1 MSRNKQDIKQ
11 LQAAVARAEL
21 SAELSR
27 QPDLKEQIEA
37 ILSGVDSQRTGV
49 KDAARNIIELINAQ
63 APRLESVQ
71 G

>member
-49 KDAARNIIELINAQ
+49 KMQ
-63 APRLESVQ
+63 QPPPRLESVQ